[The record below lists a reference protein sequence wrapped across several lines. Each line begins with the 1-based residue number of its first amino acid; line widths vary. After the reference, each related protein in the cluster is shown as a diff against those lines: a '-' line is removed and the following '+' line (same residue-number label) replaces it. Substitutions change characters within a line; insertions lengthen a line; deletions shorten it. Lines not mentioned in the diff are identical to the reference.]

1 VKLTQNWRI
10 LLSLLGLALF
20 GYVLYQLL
28 AILTYLL
35 IAVVVSFICEPVSD
49 LLRKVR
55 IGKMTLPASFRA
67 LITLFAFV
75 GVLVGLAM
83 LFLPLLSQEIAL
95 IASIDPNQFS
105 YDLEQ
110 RIRELQN
117 SGAWYSNL
125 LGNAGITES
134 AMQYTQNVLSFSWV
148 QDFLVG
154 VFGWIGSIGV
164 AVFSILFMTFFF
176 LKDTMLFSRMVI
188 VLTPELY
195 MEKVKD
201 VLNKSH
207 KLLRKY
213 FVGLALQSLIMMAM
227 VSIGLKLLGVENA
240 MLIGFLSGMLNVIP
254 YLGPLSALILGVLVT
269 ISTSLHLDLHTELM
283 PLVAKV
289 SGVFLLAQLLDAFLI
304 QPLVVGGSVKA
315 HPLETYIVILAA
327 GSLGGPLA
335 MMLAIP
341 AYTILRVIAREFF
354 NSFKV
359 VKSLTR
365 KLDSEGAEE

>member
-10 LLSLLGLALF
+10 LLSLLGIALAV
-20 GYVLYQLL
+20 YVLYQLL

-35 IAVVVSFICEPVSD
+35 IAVVVSFVCEPVSD
-49 LLRKVR
+49 VLRKVR
-55 IGKMTLPASFRA
+55 IGKKVLPSSIRA
-67 LITLFAFV
+67 VITLAVFV

-83 LFLPLLSQEIAL
+83 LFLPLLSQEVAL

-117 SGAWYSNL
+117 SGAWYSDL
-125 LGNAGITES
+125 LGNTSITES
-134 AMQYTQNVLSFSWV
+134 AMQYTQDVLSFTWV

-188 VLTPELY
+188 VLTPEQY

-213 FVGLALQSLIMMAM
+213 FIGLAFQSLIMTAM

-240 MLIGFLSGMLNVIP
+240 LLIGFLSGILNVIP
-254 YLGPLSALILGVLVT
+254 YLGPLSALLLGVLVT
-269 ISTSLHLDLHTELM
+269 VSTSLHLDLNTELM

-289 SGVFLLAQLLDAFLI
+289 SGVFLLAQTLDAFLV

-359 VKSLTR
+359 VDSLTR
-365 KLDSEGAEE
+365 KMEPSEE